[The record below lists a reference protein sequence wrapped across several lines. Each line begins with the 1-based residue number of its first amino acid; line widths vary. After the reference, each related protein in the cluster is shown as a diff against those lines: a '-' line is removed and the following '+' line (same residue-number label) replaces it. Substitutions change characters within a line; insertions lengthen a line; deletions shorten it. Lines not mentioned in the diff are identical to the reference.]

1 MAIETSKWDVTEFLD
16 SEEAIFAY
24 IEAAFEDGDPAII
37 KKALGEVARARGM
50 TAMAREAGVTRE
62 TLYKALS
69 EDGDPRMS
77 TLMGVVNAMG
87 YRLSIAPR
95 PTAERA

>member
-1 MAIETSKWDVTEFLD
+1 MALKTAKWDVSEFLD

-24 IEAAFEDGDPAII
+24 IEAAFEDGNPAII

-50 TAMAREAGVTRE
+50 TSIARDAGVTRE

-69 EDGDPRMS
+69 ENGDPRMS
-77 TLMGVVNAMG
+77 TLVGVMKALGVK
-87 YRLSIAPR
+87 L
-95 PTAERA
+95 TAVPASN